1 MTRSGA
7 VTTRHERI
15 RELLLEHGSVRSDEL
30 VSQLDVSLMTVHR
43 DLDALERQGWLRRS
57 HGGATIERSV
67 LYELNVRSRMVE
79 NLDAKKA
86 IARAAAGLIERGD
99 AIILDD
105 STTSLALVEA
115 FGDAEPGTI
124 VTNFRKIIDVVA
136 GTSDA
141 NLIALGGQ
149 YHSSYDSFFGSG
161 TVDILSTLHADKVFV
176 SSSAITDGACFHQVP
191 ESIAVKRA
199 MLQAAGTRIL
209 LVDHSKFQKRA
220 LHRLCALE
228 DFDITVTD
236 AAIAPEDL
244 ELLRERCPRVVVA
257 PA

>member
-1 MTRSGA
+1 MARSGTA
-7 VTTRHERI
+7 MARQERI
-15 RELLLEHGSVRSDEL
+15 RELLLEEGSVRSDEL
-30 VSQLDVSLMTVHR
+30 VSLLDVSLMTVHR

-79 NLDAKKA
+79 NLEAKKA
-86 IARAAAGLIERGD
+86 IGRAAAALIDRGD

-105 STTSLALVEA
+105 STTSLALVESL
-115 FGDAEPGTI
+115 GSAEPATI

-136 GTSDA
+136 GASDA

-161 TVDILSTLHADKVFV
+161 TVDILGTLHADKVFV
-176 SSSAITDGACFHQVP
+176 SSSAITAGACFHQAP

-199 MLQAAGTRIL
+199 MLDAARTSIL
-209 LVDHSKFQKRA
+209 IVDHSKFRKRA

-228 DFDITVTD
+228 DFDIAVTD
-236 AAIAPEDL
+236 AGVVDEDL
-244 ELLRERCPRVVVA
+244 ELLRERCAQVIVA
-257 PA
+257 PL